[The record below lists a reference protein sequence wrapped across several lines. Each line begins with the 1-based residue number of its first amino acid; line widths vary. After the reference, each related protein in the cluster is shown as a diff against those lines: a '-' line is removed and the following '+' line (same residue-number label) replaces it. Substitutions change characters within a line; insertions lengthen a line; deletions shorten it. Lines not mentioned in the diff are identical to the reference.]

1 MHVNNTDTVRKE
13 ISGKRGSHVVP
24 FNEQIYSSD
33 MTAKTY
39 AKIAREAEK
48 RIVEGEG
55 AILDATFGQKTHR
68 QKIVRLAEKHAIP
81 LLLIHCVASDET
93 TKKRLAQREA
103 EGKDVSD
110 GRWEIYL
117 KQKTAYEPINELAP
131 TNCVKLDTELS
142 REELARA
149 GEKFLRAR
157 LGQAST

>member
-13 ISGKRGSHVVP
+13 ISGKRGRQVVP
-24 FNEQIYSSD
+24 FNEEIYSPD

-68 QKIVRLAEKHAIP
+68 EKIIRLAEKHAIP
-81 LLLIHCVASDET
+81 LVLIHCVATDET
-93 TKKRLAQREA
+93 TKRRLAQREA
-103 EGKDVSD
+103 EGKDISD

-117 KQKTAYEPINELAP
+117 KQKSAYQPINELP
-131 TNCVKLDTELS
+131 PINCLELNTEQSPEQLI
-142 REELARA
+142 RA
-149 GEKFLRAR
+149 SERFLRVR
-157 LGQAST
+157 LGQASK